1 MLRTDCHGLENTFYD
16 RSEDKTKMGQ
26 DAGIVSSIP
35 VALNTVGPVVIL
47 NKINNKTYVMNL
59 L

>member
-1 MLRTDCHGLENTFYD
+1 
-16 RSEDKTKMGQ
+16 MGQ

-35 VALNTVGPVVIL
+35 VILKTVGPVVIL